1 LNVVGGRMN
10 VQLCFL
16 TTAFRYVNA
25 FADWMSLGMI
35 ALSRYGYFVDIQIT
49 DPQNVKIQIVDEI
62 VDEISPTGCRLE

>member
-49 DPQNVKIQIVDEI
+49 DP
-62 VDEISPTGCRLE
+62 